1 MKQIILKTKH
11 HFYYEK
17 YLHKRHL
24 FVIVIIK
31 NAKNAKNDMSEPFD
45 FEHHFYYEKH
55 LHKKNLFVI
64 VIVKTGKVSARS
76 EIKMEKTGKVT
87 PDHS

>member
-1 MKQIILKTKH
+1 MSFLIFETNNLKKNKH

-45 FEHHFYYEKH
+45 FEHHFF
-55 LHKKNLFVI
+55 HKKNLFVI

-76 EIKMEKTGKVT
+76 EI
-87 PDHS
+87 